1 MLIAILAGGKGTRFL
16 EYSKTPKLLIKF
28 KNYTL
33 LENIINQCKKYN
45 LKNFYL
51 FLGIGNKKIVKF
63 IKKKKLMLIIL
74 LKKNHLELADH

>member
-16 EYSKTPKLLIKF
+16 KYSNTPKLLIKF

-45 LKNFYL
+45 LSNFYL
-51 FLGIGNKKIVKF
+51 FLGFGNERIVKF
-63 IKKKKLMLIIL
+63 LKKKK
-74 LKKNHLELADH
+74 N